1 MKVLGQVE
9 VAEPYFKVEVAGP
22 YRKLAF
28 LGLNL
33 QLLSLFVYLLA
44 QMISVKIRKRW
55 NQMEKQYKE
64 HFRSVLV
71 FCIAYFK
78 IIQKMKILGQL
89 LNFSYVPTPQSLQH
103 LCSLIPR
110 NCSSNRSYVPLSLVT
125 IVPIAPMFPNTQ
137 SLIPIVHSP
146 QS

>member
-1 MKVLGQVE
+1 MKVLGQAE

-33 QLLSLFVYLLA
+33 QLQSLFVYLLA

-55 NQMEKQYKE
+55 NQMKKQSN
-64 HFRSVLV
+64 FRSVLV
-71 FCIAYFK
+71 FVSYFK
-78 IIQKMKILGQL
+78 IIPKMKILGQL
-89 LNFSYVPTPQSLQH
+89 MNFSYVTTLQSLYH
-103 LCSLIPR
+103 LCSLIPS
-110 NCSSNRSYVPLSLVT
+110 NCSSNSSYVPQSLVT
-125 IVPIAPMFPNTQ
+125 KVPIAPMFPNAQ

>member
-33 QLLSLFVYLLA
+33 QLQSLFVYLLA
-44 QMISVKIRKRW
+44 QMIKVKIRKRW
-55 NQMEKQYKE
+55 NQMKKQSKE

-71 FCIAYFK
+71 FVAHFK

-89 LNFSYVPTPQSLQH
+89 LNFSYVTTLQSLYH
-103 LCSLIPR
+103 LCSLIPS
-110 NCSSNRSYVPLSLVT
+110 NCSSNSSYVPQSLVT
-125 IVPIAPMFPNTQ
+125 IVPIAPIFPNTQ